1 MIFVA
6 HGLCQPSAR
15 VTSPAVCDLG
25 KTQIP
30 LFTVRQGCAVKCR
43 SGLPTHQIP
52 LPALQPWPP
61 VRARLGNR
69 QNQPPIPQ
77 FRSPAA
83 AQPFCSSATVPQKEH
98 LPGRAEADALRSCT
112 FDRLQSWLKSFHFA
126 CGSSSTAFAC
136 MLVPMPSIAGLK
148 SRTATIG

>member
-1 MIFVA
+1 MMSMVFVA

-83 AQPFCSSATVPQKEH
+83 AQPFCSSATVPQKGH
-98 LPGRAEADALRSCT
+98 LPGRAEADALRSVLLT
-112 FDRLQSWLKSFHFA
+112 GYNLGSRVFISLAAHPRLRL
-126 CGSSSTAFAC
+126 
-136 MLVPMPSIAGLK
+136 LVCWY
-148 SRTATIG
+148 